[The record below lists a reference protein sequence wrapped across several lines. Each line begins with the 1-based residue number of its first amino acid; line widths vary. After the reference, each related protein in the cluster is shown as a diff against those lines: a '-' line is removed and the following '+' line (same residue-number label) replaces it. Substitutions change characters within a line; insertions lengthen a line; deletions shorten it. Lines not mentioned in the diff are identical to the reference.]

1 MNDPKSTVLHLYEK
15 KYQHAQVMIW
25 AGSTSTGNYTSHSDL
40 DVVIIFEQVPHAF
53 REAFIFED
61 WRVDTFIHDL
71 STLKYFFEEIDGPS
85 GMPVLPE
92 MIDSGVLISPPN
104 ALSKKIKLLAAEF
117 IEKGPPVWNQL
128 TIDKSR
134 FYITDLLDDIV
145 SPRNRV
151 EQQAST
157 AKLYD
162 ILAEF
167 YFRSQN
173 KWQAS
178 GKAILRTLK
187 KYDYDL
193 ATDWRDAFDEVF
205 KDGHTMQLERLVK
218 RILTPFGGLLWNGF
232 HLDAPHDWRK

>member
-1 MNDPKSTVLHLYEK
+1 MNDPKSTVLHLYEQN
-15 KYQHAQVMIW
+15 YQHAQAMIW

-61 WRVDTFIHDL
+61 WRVDAFIHDL
-71 STLKYFFEEIDGPS
+71 DTLKYFFEEIDGPS

-92 MIDSGVLISPPN
+92 MVANGVLISPPN
-104 ALSKKIKLLAAEF
+104 ALSKEIKLLAAEL
-117 IEKGPPVWNQL
+117 IERGPPIWNQL
-128 TIDKSR
+128 HIDKSR
-134 FYITDLLDDIV
+134 FYITDLLDDIL

-178 GKAILRTLK
+178 GKAILRILK
-187 KYDYDL
+187 KHDYDL
-193 ATDWRDAFDEVF
+193 ATDWQDAFDEVF
-205 KDGHTMQLERLVK
+205 KGGHTMQLEQLVNQ
-218 RILTPFGGLLWNGF
+218 ILTPFGGLLWSGF